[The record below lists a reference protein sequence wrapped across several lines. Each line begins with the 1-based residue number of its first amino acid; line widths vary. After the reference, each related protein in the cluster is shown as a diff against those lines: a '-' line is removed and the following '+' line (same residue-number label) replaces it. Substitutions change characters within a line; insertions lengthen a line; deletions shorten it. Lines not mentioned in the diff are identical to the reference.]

1 MAILKNPINFIKKA
15 NKSFNLFQENY
26 EKLQEHLEFSKKNH
40 MEMDQLLEMNMHM
53 TDDLKTFIKSFNN
66 TYNKQKEYF
75 YNGEEHLFKPL
86 LDTDLFFQMCLF
98 NNIKLLSYSIPEN
111 RIYLKTEDNII
122 LVTNNRLWTIDEIFG
137 RKGYIVPQLYLFD
150 EFVVFD
156 VGMNRGYASLQFAN
170 FDSCKTVYGFE
181 IDEITYQLAL
191 ENFSLNPTLS
201 NKIKPFNFGIYD
213 EECELDLYYIDGY
226 DGISTTSIE
235 LVENQDEWVR
245 EQRNIKTKK
254 AKVKKVSEIFT
265 EIIENDNITSNIVLK
280 IDTEGS
286 EYKIINDLIKA
297 DILDNF
303 DLILGESHLKS
314 ERIKSDLDGFK
325 ETRQFNNQNSINSFC
340 FIKDKHYSPLK
351 RAEVTKNK
359 KSPI

>member
-15 NKSFNLFQENY
+15 NKSFNLFLENY

-66 TYNKQKEYF
+66 TYTKQKEYF

-137 RKGYIVPQLYLFD
+137 RNGYIIPQLYMFN

-170 FDSCKTVYGFE
+170 FDSCKAVYGFE
-181 IDEITYQLAL
+181 IDEITYHLAL
-191 ENFSLNPTLS
+191 ENFNLNPNLS

-226 DGISTTSIE
+226 DGISTTSLE
-235 LVENQDEWVR
+235 LVENQNEWIR
-245 EQRNIKTKK
+245 EQRNIKIKK
-254 AKVKKVSEIFT
+254 AKVKRVSEIFSD
-265 EIIENDNITSNIVLK
+265 IIENITSNIVLK
-280 IDTEGS
+280 IDTEGA
-286 EYKIINDLIKA
+286 ECKIINDLISA
-297 DILDNF
+297 DMLDNF
-303 DLILGESHLKS
+303 DLIMGESHLKS
-314 ERIKSDLDGFK
+314 EKIKSNLAGFK
-325 ETRQFNNQNSINSFC
+325 EIRQSHNESSINSFC
-340 FIKDKHYSPLK
+340 FIKDKYYSPLK
-351 RAEVTKNK
+351 RAEVTKFEK
-359 KSPI
+359 